1 MCRTPLHQQA
11 ADALAAQVA
20 EFLRGGGAIARVDNL
35 NQVVGVATEDLPA
48 AGQAREPVLSEEFK
62 AAHCGEFERLAE
74 EWAPELAAVDL
85 PALVSE
91 VLGCAPVEPVCS
103 CPSGDGSLRW
113 PCAVHPPEAP
123 VDRRDVDV
131 LAELRAI
138 RREAL
143 LRLVMLERSA
153 CRRR

>member
-1 MCRTPLHQQA
+1 MHQQA
-11 ADALAAQVA
+11 ADALEAQVA

-35 NQVVGVATEDLPA
+35 NLVVGVVAEDLPVA
-48 AGQAREPVLSEEFK
+48 APPRDPVFSEEFK

-85 PALVSE
+85 PELVSE
-91 VLGCAPVEPVCS
+91 VLGCVPVEPVCS

-123 VDRRDVDV
+123 VERREVDV

-138 RREAL
+138 RREAQL
-143 LRLVMLERSA
+143 LLMVLDRAVARLNQ
-153 CRRR
+153 